1 MYTGYLIRDEK
12 RKREMAWHAHAI
24 ARNAMAGK
32 KMQSYSDLLGE
43 LGVEHETGPHKPV
56 SLLEEE
62 AEHIWHRFKQ
72 R

>member
-1 MYTGYLIRDEK
+1 
-12 RKREMAWHAHAI
+12 MAWHAHAI
-24 ARNAMAGK
+24 SRNAMAGK

-56 SLLEEE
+56 TLLEEE
-62 AEHIWHRFKQ
+62 AEEIWQQFNR